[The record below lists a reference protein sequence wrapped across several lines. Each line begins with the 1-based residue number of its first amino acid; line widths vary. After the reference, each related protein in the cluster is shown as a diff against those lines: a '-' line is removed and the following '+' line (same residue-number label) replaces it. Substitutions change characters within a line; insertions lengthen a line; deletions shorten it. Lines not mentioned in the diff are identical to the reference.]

1 MITACPIP
9 GKLKSTHICAAFI
22 EGAPRSAV
30 GFVFYGVNETNL
42 HQYRVAKASGQPVYV
57 IDNSAFDCV
66 RGTQFRVT
74 RGRYHHNGVGVSDGS
89 RFKALGIEAQPWQH
103 RTPDRPSVLAVEQ
116 SESYMRSVAGD
127 ARWLDVQ
134 LGLILSDAVLV
145 RAWNR
150 DKRAAGA
157 TLAEDLAR
165 SHLVVTHSSA
175 AAVEALLAGVAVRVS
190 PMSPCY
196 GIMGRQQ
203 ELRQGMFNVLA
214 DNQFSIS
221 EMRDGTA
228 WKALN
233 A

>member
-22 EGAPRSAV
+22 EGAPRPAV

-74 RGRYHHNGVGVSDGS
+74 RGRYHHNGVGVSDGA

-103 RTPDRPSVLAVEQ
+103 RTPDRPFVLAVEQ

-127 ARWLDVQ
+127 ARWLGVQ

-150 DKRAAGA
+150 DKREAG
-157 TLAEDLAR
+157 
-165 SHLVVTHSSA
+165 A

-196 GIMGRQQ
+196 GIMSRQQ
-203 ELRQGMFNVLA
+203 ELRQDMFNVLA
-214 DNQFSIS
+214 DNQWTLDEI
-221 EMRDGTA
+221 RNGTA